1 MFIKKKRLRG
11 RYKNMSE
18 RIRKV
23 NKLLKQEVGNIIL
36 EDIDFDFSAVVTVMK
51 VDTSLD
57 LRYAD
62 VYVSVM
68 PQDKESLVIEALDK
82 NIYSLQQ
89 KINKRLFMKPV
100 PKIRFRLDLSGDY
113 MDHINEIIEANS
125 R

>member
-1 MFIKKKRLRG
+1 
-11 RYKNMSE
+11 MSE

-23 NKLLKQEVGNIIL
+23 NKLLKQEVGGIIL
-36 EDIDFDFSAVVTVMK
+36 EDIDFDFNAVVTVMK

-68 PQDKESLVIEALDK
+68 PKEQELAVLDVLNK
-82 NIYSLQQ
+82 NIYDLQQ

-113 MDHINEIIEANS
+113 VDRINEIIEEGN

>member
-1 MFIKKKRLRG
+1 
-11 RYKNMSE
+11 MSE

-23 NKLLKQEVGNIIL
+23 NKLFKQEVGSIIL
-36 EDIDFDFSAVVTVMK
+36 EDVDFDFGVVVTIMK
-51 VDTSLD
+51 VDASLD

-68 PQDKESLVIEALDK
+68 PQERESEVLATLEENVYAI
-82 NIYSLQQ
+82 QQ

-100 PKIRFRLDLSGDY
+100 PKIRFRLDLTGDY
-113 MDHINEIIEANS
+113 VDRINEIIEDNS